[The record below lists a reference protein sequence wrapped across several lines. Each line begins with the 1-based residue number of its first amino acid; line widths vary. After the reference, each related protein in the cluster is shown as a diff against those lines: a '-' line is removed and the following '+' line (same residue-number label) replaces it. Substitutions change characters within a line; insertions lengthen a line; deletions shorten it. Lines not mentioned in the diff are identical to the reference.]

1 MGLSA
6 EAQAPLGISETTR
19 RESALEA
26 TQKEKARACR
36 ATPTGNCASSPSPG
50 FRGSLTGQPS
60 QLIPHTGTQWRGWL
74 SAVTSVKT
82 QPSSGNSL
90 YFVLLLESNYHLVV
104 CYREALFL
112 CASKHKMQ
120 QFGEQAGSFQSLEQ
134 KGGEII
140 LFLPKESHAHWDSP
154 GFGTELVELSPIKQ
168 RPHSGVVLS
177 FKTENPLSRPE
188 PVDSGLSYLQCPPV
202 SIPPECSPSSH

>member
-1 MGLSA
+1 MGPSA

-19 RESALEA
+19 TESSLEA

-36 ATPTGNCASSPSPG
+36 ATPTSNCASSPSPG
-50 FRGSLTGQPS
+50 FRGQPS
-60 QLIPHTGTQWRGWL
+60 QLIPHAGTRWRGWL

-104 CYREALFL
+104 CYREELF
-112 CASKHKMQ
+112 CVSKHKMQ

-154 GFGTELVELSPIKQ
+154 GFGTELVELSPIRQ

-177 FKTENPLSRPE
+177 FKMENPLSRPE
-188 PVDSGLSYLQCPPV
+188 SVYSGLSYLHCPPV
-202 SIPPECSPSSH
+202 SIPPACSPSSH